1 MLMFL
6 ITRLTNEWRQKIRVE
21 LITQI
26 LHGFGRYGRTESIR
40 SRIVSLFTVDM
51 LLRGSFTRVMHSNT
65 GSFSKS
71 HNESFYVL
79 PLVEKGGKS
88 DT

>member
-1 MLMFL
+1 
-6 ITRLTNEWRQKIRVE
+6 
-21 LITQI
+21 
-26 LHGFGRYGRTESIR
+26 
-40 SRIVSLFTVDM
+40 
-51 LLRGSFTRVMHSNT
+51 MHSNT

-79 PLVEKGGKS
+79 PLVEKEGKS